1 MLGFG
6 RYQRRLAGASCR
18 DGAGPG
24 RDGTMTTR
32 HGRRRGR
39 AIAGALLA
47 TGICGAGRADAQV
60 LGPDF
65 SAAELKCQ
73 NGIAAAEGK
82 LLDARTKCIAKCLK
96 AARTGTVP
104 VSDCQGPLFGGDT
117 AICIRDASKGA
128 EAKATAAIGK
138 ACAADCPDCYAGA
151 DCAARATQVV
161 AQVPTAADTQL
172 MPYVYCGSQPALS
185 AGQAKCEDT
194 AAKAVTK
201 LAGALVK
208 CATKCKSAESKGDVP
223 VGACAPP
230 ADDVR
235 AAECTAKAQGKAIAT
250 IEKACTVD
258 PPTCYPPFASTLLPG
273 LATSLIESRH
283 TTTWC
288 GS

>member
-1 MLGFG
+1 
-6 RYQRRLAGASCR
+6 
-18 DGAGPG
+18 
-24 RDGTMTTR
+24 MTTR
-32 HGRRRGR
+32 NRRRRGR
-39 AIAGALLA
+39 SIAGALLV
-47 TGICGAGRADAQV
+47 TGMCAAGRADAQL

-96 AARTGTVP
+96 AARTGTGP
-104 VSDCQGPLFGGDT
+104 ESDCQGPLFGGDT
-117 AICIRDASKGA
+117 ATCIRDASKGA
-128 EAKATAAIGK
+128 EAKATVAIGK
-138 ACAADCPDCYAGA
+138 ACAADCPDCYAGT
-151 DCAARATQVV
+151 DCAARATQAV
-161 AQVPTAADTQL
+161 AQVSISADTQL
-172 MPYVYCGSQPALS
+172 MPYVYCGSQPALT

-235 AAECTAKAQGKAIAT
+235 AAECTTKAQGKAIAT

-258 PPTCYPPFASTLLPG
+258 PPSCYAPFASTLLPG